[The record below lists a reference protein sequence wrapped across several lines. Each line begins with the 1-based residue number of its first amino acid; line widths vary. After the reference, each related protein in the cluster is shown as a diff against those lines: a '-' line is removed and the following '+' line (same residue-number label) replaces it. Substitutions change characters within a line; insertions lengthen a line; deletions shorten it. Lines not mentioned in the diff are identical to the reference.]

1 MKGERGGGYYRI
13 ETNGNSA
20 IIAARILR
28 EEIIKALHASQPSSI
43 NHLTRKRALIIAR
56 YQICIRLSS
65 AFVSSR
71 YAPSSL
77 FAFVAISISFD
88 INQFGR
94 LLCFFNAFFDLFF
107 FFSFCR
113 LRQEIVVNGLP
124 FEKYFSPSLLRWLK
138 FYVNF
143 DSIGNKSQ
151 LITRSVS
158 CQGVGKIWRFYI

>member
-1 MKGERGGGYYRI
+1 MKGERGEGYYRI

-71 YAPSSL
+71 YAPSSRL
-77 FAFVAISISFD
+77 LPFPYHSISINLGGFFVSLMLSSICFSSF
-88 INQFGR
+88 
-94 LLCFFNAFFDLFF
+94 LF
-107 FFSFCR
+107 
-113 LRQEIVVNGLP
+113 
-124 FEKYFSPSLLRWLK
+124 
-138 FYVNF
+138 
-143 DSIGNKSQ
+143 
-151 LITRSVS
+151 
-158 CQGVGKIWRFYI
+158 VG